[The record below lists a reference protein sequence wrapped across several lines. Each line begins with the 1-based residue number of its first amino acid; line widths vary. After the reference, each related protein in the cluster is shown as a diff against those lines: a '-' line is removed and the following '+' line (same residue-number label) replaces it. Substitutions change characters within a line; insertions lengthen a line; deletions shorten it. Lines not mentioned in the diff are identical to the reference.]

1 MLTHYANDSATPGWI
16 KAMSD
21 IEHEREPDI
30 EILDTGTYPVLIAG
44 VVRVDTVE
52 NADELLEAVE

>member
-21 IEHEREPDI
+21 MEHEREPDI
-30 EILDTGTYPVLIAG
+30 EILDTGTYPALIAG
-44 VVRVDTVE
+44 VVRVETIE
-52 NADELLEAVE
+52 EAKELLEDVA